1 MTARLARGA
10 AAMALAGAAAGC
22 VYFNGMYN
30 ANRYARQAASAER
43 AGKTA
48 EAHAAWQQAAEH
60 AESLVVHHPK
70 SGWAGKALLIRGRAL
85 VHLEAYSDAGVAL
98 RDAVKRRLPRE
109 AHLEVLLLLARTEL
123 FYRQYD
129 SAGIALDSAAR
140 SKAPQVRN
148 EALLYR
154 GRVWRALGNLDSAA
168 SVLRRSR
175 HPAAGFDLAEV
186 ELRRGDTAAAG
197 AIYDSLARAKAFVEA
212 RWRAALDSLAA
223 AGAVGHASRL
233 AERLAARR
241 HLAPG
246 TLARLWLDDAGRRL
260 AAGDTAG
267 AMPELERVER
277 LAGDSVE
284 GRSAN
289 VALARV
295 AIARAASDSE
305 LASAREQLTA
315 LTSAGGGAGREAAT
329 LLRLLRQVESLGSA
343 DSLPDAHWFER
354 AEMLRDSLGAGRLAA
369 TDFAAMAVKF
379 PRSPWTPKGL
389 VAAIAA
395 GYPAPDSLRD
405 LLSRRYA
412 ASPYTVAAFGGAGR
426 AGALAML
433 EDSLRDVL
441 AMGTPAERPTE
452 LPDRVRSGARV
463 LQAERLERGGVSEAP
478 RRAAERHEA
487 ARAVPQPSAAPA
499 PSPTGPPPR
508 PPYGPPGPEPP
519 E

>member
-1 MTARLARGA
+1 VTTRLARGA

-70 SGWAGKALLIRGRAL
+70 SGWAGKAQLVQGRAL
-85 VHLEAYSDAGVAL
+85 VHLEAYSDAAVAL
-98 RDAVKRRLPRE
+98 RDAVRRRLPRE
-109 AHLEVLLLLARTEL
+109 QHLEALLLLARAEL

-129 SAGIALDSAAR
+129 SAAIALDSAVR
-140 SKAPQVRN
+140 SKVPQVRD

-154 GRVWRALGNLDSAA
+154 GRVWRALGNLDSAS

-175 HPAAGFDLAEV
+175 HPVAAFDLAEV

-197 AIYDSLARAKAFVEA
+197 AVYDSLARAKGFVEA

-223 AGAVGHASRL
+223 AGAVGHASLL

-241 HLAPG
+241 HMAPG
-246 TLARLWLDDAGRRL
+246 TLARLWLDDASRRL
-260 AAGDTAG
+260 AAGDTGG
-267 AMPELERVER
+267 AVPELQHVVR

-284 GRSAN
+284 GRSAD
-289 VALARV
+289 VTLVRV
-295 AIARAASDSE
+295 AIARATSDSE
-305 LASAREQLTA
+305 LGSARTQLTA

-329 LLRLLRQVESLGSA
+329 LVQLLVRVEGLGNA
-343 DSLPDAHWFER
+343 DSLPDAKWFER
-354 AEMLRDSLGAGRLAA
+354 AEMLRDSLGASRLAA
-369 TDFAAMAVKF
+369 TDFAAMATRF
-379 PRSPWTPKGL
+379 PDSPWTPKGL

-412 ASPYTVAAFGGAGR
+412 ESPYTVAAFGGAAR

-441 AMGTPAERPTE
+441 AMRTPAEDRRE
-452 LPDRVRSGARV
+452 LPDRARHGVRV
-463 LQAERLERGGVSEAP
+463 LQAERLERGGVSEGP
-478 RRAAERHEA
+478 RRAEEPRQAR
-487 ARAVPQPSAAPA
+487 RAVSQPSAAP
-499 PSPTGPPPR
+499 PPGPTQPPPR